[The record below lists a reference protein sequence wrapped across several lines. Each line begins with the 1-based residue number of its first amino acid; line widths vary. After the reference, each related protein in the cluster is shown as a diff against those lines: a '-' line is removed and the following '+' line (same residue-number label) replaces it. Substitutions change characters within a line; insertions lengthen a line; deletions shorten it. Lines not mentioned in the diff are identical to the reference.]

1 MYGAALISFR
11 EGFEALLILVIV
23 ASYLRRTGR
32 GVLVKHVL
40 LGGGAAVLA
49 GLLLGGLSYSVYE
62 ASVEKELVEAVG
74 AFVAVPVLTSVIYW
88 MAKKGPRIREEL
100 ETRVEKLSVSG
111 RTAAGFLALG
121 FVVVVREAVETVL
134 FVTPLLFRDPSGTII
149 GVFVGL
155 AASSILAYA
164 VFRAGMRINLR
175 SFFYITSILLVFVA
189 SGILGYGV
197 HEALEW
203 AEEEGIN
210 VGILGAKAYSLPV
223 PESSPLHEGNV
234 LGSLLAVM
242 LGYTTEMEL
251 ARLVAQAGYLI
262 VGLTLVV
269 QAYKGHQL

>member
-11 EGFEALLILVIV
+11 EGFEALLILAIV
-23 ASYLRRTGR
+23 ASYLKRTGR
-32 GVLVKHVL
+32 GALVKHVL
-40 LGGGAAVLA
+40 LGGVAAIIA
-49 GLLLGGLSYSVYE
+49 GLILGVLSYSVYE

-88 MAKKGPRIREEL
+88 MARKGPRIREEL
-100 ETRVEKLSVSG
+100 ETRVERLSVSG
-111 RTAAGFLALG
+111 KTALGLLALG
-121 FVVVVREAVETVL
+121 FIVVVREAVETVL
-134 FVTPLLFRDPSGTII
+134 FVTPLLFRNPLGTVMGIAL
-149 GVFVGL
+149 GL
-155 AASSILAYA
+155 AASAMLAYA

-175 SFFYITSILLVFVA
+175 NFFYITSILLVFVA

-210 VGILGAKAYSLPV
+210 VGVLGLRVYSLPV
-223 PESSPLHEGNV
+223 PESSLLHEGNA

-251 ARLVAQAGYLI
+251 ARLVVQTGYLVI
-262 VGLTLVV
+262 GLILVAR
-269 QAYKGHQL
+269 AYREP

>member
-11 EGFEALLILVIV
+11 EGFEALLILAIV
-23 ASYLRRTGR
+23 ASYLKRTGR
-32 GVLVKHVL
+32 GALVKHVL
-40 LGGGAAVLA
+40 LGGVAAIIA
-49 GLLLGGLSYSVYE
+49 GLTLGVLSYSVYE

-88 MAKKGPRIREEL
+88 MARKGPRIREEL
-100 ETRVEKLSVSG
+100 ETRVERLSVSG
-111 RTAAGFLALG
+111 KTALGLLALG
-121 FVVVVREAVETVL
+121 FIVVVREAVETVL
-134 FVTPLLFRDPSGTII
+134 FVTPLLFRNPLGTVMGIAL
-149 GVFVGL
+149 GL
-155 AASSILAYA
+155 AASAMLAYA

-175 SFFYITSILLVFVA
+175 NFFYITSILLVFVA

-210 VGILGAKAYSLPV
+210 VGVLGLRVYSLPV
-223 PESSPLHEGNV
+223 PESSLLHEGNM

-251 ARLVAQAGYLI
+251 ARLVAQTGYLVI
-262 VGLTLVV
+262 GLILVAR
-269 QAYKGHQL
+269 AYREP